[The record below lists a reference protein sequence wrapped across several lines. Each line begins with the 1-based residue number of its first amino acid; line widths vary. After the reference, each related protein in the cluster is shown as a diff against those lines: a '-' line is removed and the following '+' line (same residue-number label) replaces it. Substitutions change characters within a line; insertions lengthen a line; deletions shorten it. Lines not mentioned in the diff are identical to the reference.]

1 MPPVETSVKNVK
13 RKKPLSCAECR
24 RLKLKC
30 ELIFPCNH
38 CVKRGLASI
47 CPEGELVNGSRRTK
61 ILASTE
67 DLHKR
72 IASLEEALK
81 VATSSRH
88 PLLENSLYANR
99 KEVKSR
105 SPPPPNRES
114 TSRESPDTLPSIS
127 HLQLGDDPHTSRYY
141 GAASSVY
148 FSKHYLP
155 PSSNHSSSPAGS
167 STIYDFSS
175 PSDFSDL
182 FPPYSRVPRLEM
194 KEIMATF
201 LPPPEVALPI
211 AVTYYQTFGWFTNI
225 VQRHV
230 WDEYLFP
237 HIYRDPSAI
246 EPGPVKPQ
254 WLALSLLLL
263 AAGAL
268 MDLSRPP
275 HNELARQ
282 CFNGARACLLLDSSH
297 SMTYVQCIFLYGLY
311 LMNGGTDVSGGDT
324 FWPLLRM
331 GMGICEAIGL
341 HRDGSHWNLNTSL
354 ERRIVFWEI
363 HGMDV
368 LQSVSL
374 GRGQCINDSSIDVE
388 IPISTESDLNGFHAK
403 TYELTKIWSQIN
415 ERQARVK
422 PWIYSEVREIDQMI
436 ITFQDGLPYHLS
448 PVVPPSSDD
457 LIDPIRHKEAFQ
469 RNMLLLYINEARL
482 TLHRGWFIRT
492 LKESPIEP
500 LSSPLKQSYLSCLEA
515 CRAIVS
521 LVRNMIVLQGQLI
534 HRRWHF
540 FFHLFGACVC
550 LAAAVIRAPTSSLAR
565 TVLAELES
573 GVALF
578 RMTEREE
585 LETVERLREK
595 ATRAIQHSG
604 STTPSKYHEG
614 GSSEDLDFDLLGE
627 GTTLTRATSSIPRA
641 GAGLPSRSMEYPN
654 HNIDEQEEREEEDEE
669 TNISYLYNQPTTY
682 PTLPLIDNVGSLDSF
697 GPTNKVDNDEGHGI
711 IDMNSDPFSGPL
723 STSLDEQSLNAV
735 NLEWDDFDM
744 NAFLQEIGVL

>member
-1 MPPVETSVKNVK
+1 MPPAESSNKSGK

-30 ELIFPCNH
+30 ELVFPCNH

-72 IASLEEALK
+72 IAALEEALK

-88 PLLENSLYANR
+88 PLLEDSLYANR
-99 KEVKSR
+99 KEVKNR
-105 SPPPPNRES
+105 SPPPQSTTS
-114 TSRESPDTLPSIS
+114 TSQASPDTLPSVS
-127 HLQLGDDPHTSRYY
+127 HLTLGDDPHTSRYY

-155 PSSNHSSSPAGS
+155 PSSQAHSSSPAGS
-167 STIYDFSS
+167 SMQYDFAS
-175 PSDFSDL
+175 PSDFTDL
-182 FPPYSRVPRLEM
+182 FPPYSQIPRLDM
-194 KEIMATF
+194 KQIISNF
-201 LPPPEVALPI
+201 LPPPEIAVPI
-211 AVTYYQTFGWFTNI
+211 AEIYYQTFGWFTNI

-254 WLALSLLLL
+254 WLALSLLIL
-263 AAGAL
+263 ATGAL

-275 HNELARQ
+275 YNDLARN

-311 LMNGGTDVSGGDT
+311 LMNGGTDTSGGDT

-331 GMGICEAIGL
+331 GMAICEAIGL
-341 HRDGSHWNLNTSL
+341 HRDGSHWNLHTAL

-368 LQSVSL
+368 LQSVAL

-388 IPISTESDLNGFHAK
+388 IPLSNQSDLNGFHAK
-403 TYELTKIWSQIN
+403 TYELTKIWSKIN
-415 ERQARVK
+415 DRQVRVK
-422 PWIYSEVREIDQMI
+422 PWIYNEVYEIDQLI
-436 ITFQDGLPYHLS
+436 IKFQDDLPYHLS
-448 PVVPPSSDD
+448 PVVPPSPDD
-457 LIDPIRHKEAFQ
+457 LTNPARHKEAFQ
-469 RNMLLLYINEARL
+469 RNMLLLFINEARL

-550 LAAAVIRAPTSSLAR
+550 LAAAVIRAPASSLAR
-565 TVLAELES
+565 TVLAELEN

-578 RMTEREE
+578 KMTEREE
-585 LETVERLREK
+585 FVTVERLRDK
-595 ATRAIQHSG
+595 AVRAIQRSG
-604 STTPSKYHEG
+604 STSPIHEG
-614 GSSEDLDFDLLGE
+614 ENEDLDLLGA
-627 GTTLTRATSSIPRA
+627 GITLTRTTPNAHAHGDGDSDGHGHGRA
-641 GAGLPSRSMEYPN
+641 ANEVLPL
-654 HNIDEQEEREEEDEE
+654 QE
-669 TNISYLYNQPTTY
+669 I
-682 PTLPLIDNVGSLDSF
+682 PLIDQVGFDTSGDGLDMDF
-697 GPTNKVDNDEGHGI
+697 NT
-711 IDMNSDPFSGPL
+711 M
-723 STSLDEQSLNAV
+723 STILDEQSLNAV
-735 NLEWDDFDM
+735 NLEWNDFDM